1 MSLLESREL
10 TVDHSRTRFQNVA
23 GSFQNLHLSLDLVE
37 MLDHLLVLSVLFT
50 QVGGILSE
58 VISLQI
64 LAALGLLVVVFFIFQ
79 GLFKL
84 QFLLLELLD
93 VVLLLLLSL
102 GNILSLSSINSELV
116 FGVIRLDLAL
126 KQLTLLGESL
136 GICGQT
142 LQLSLSCGWLLEDH
156 FETLKSLFFVLEL
169 TANDLVVDF
178 SVLTS
183 LVSQV
188 VEHLLW
194 AQVIPSDFLCVHE
207 ALPD

>member
-1 MSLLESREL
+1 MSLFQSREL

-23 GSFQNLHLSLDLVE
+23 GAFQNFDLSLNFVK
-37 MLDHLLVLSVLFT
+37 MLDHLLVLGVLFT

-58 VISLQI
+58 VISLEV
-64 LAALGLLVVVFFIFQ
+64 LASLGLLVVVLLVLQ
-79 GLFKL
+79 GLFELK
-84 QFLLLELLD
+84 LLLLKLLD
-93 VVLLLLLSL
+93 VVLLLLLPL
-102 GNILSLSSINSELV
+102 GNILGLSSINSELV
-116 FGVIRLDLAL
+116 FGVVRLDLAL

-194 AQVIPSDFLCVHE
+194 AQVISGDFLCVHE